1 MPGPRL
7 AWEEALTDESLND
20 KRTADRLKRE
30 IQAADAPKAW
40 AAYVG
45 QIQRTRART
54 ATLREE
60 APGSRDCSAA
70 SERDPGPGGPD
81 AEVEGVVSLKVI
93 NARPAPDRTDSRAPR
108 PGGREAR

>member
-1 MPGPRL
+1 
-7 AWEEALTDESLND
+7 LTDESLND

-60 APGSRDCSAA
+60 RLARETAALRASATLAPAA
-70 SERDPGPGGPD
+70 RMRKSG
-81 AEVEGVVSLKVI
+81 AS
-93 NARPAPDRTDSRAPR
+93 
-108 PGGREAR
+108 